1 MNDNDTADIIEN
13 LKFWA
18 VVLALALAPWV
29 LLYFLAL

>member
-1 MNDNDTADIIEN
+1 MTDDDTTDITEN

-18 VVLALALAPWV
+18 LVLVLALAPWV